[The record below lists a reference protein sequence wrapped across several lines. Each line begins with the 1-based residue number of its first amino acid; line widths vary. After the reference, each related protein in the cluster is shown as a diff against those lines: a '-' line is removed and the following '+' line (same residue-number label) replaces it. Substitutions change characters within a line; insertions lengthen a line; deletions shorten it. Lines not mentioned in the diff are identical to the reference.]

1 MRPSLP
7 VPYVCV
13 ASNGADGL
21 GLGLGLDVPP
31 DRHVVTEIVF

>member
-13 ASNGADGL
+13 AINGADGL
-21 GLGLGLDVPP
+21 GLGLDVPP
-31 DRHVVTEIVF
+31 YRHVVTEIVF